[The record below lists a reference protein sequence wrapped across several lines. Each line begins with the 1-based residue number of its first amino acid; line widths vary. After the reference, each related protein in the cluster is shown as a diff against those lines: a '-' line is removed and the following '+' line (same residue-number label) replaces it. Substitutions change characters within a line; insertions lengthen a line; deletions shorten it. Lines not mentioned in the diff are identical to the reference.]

1 MSGGFDYPPLRR
13 FKMVLQ
19 NMFCCKNDAIAFYN
33 ELTES
38 NAKQFFIN
46 KENRYPLSKS
56 VQANL

>member
-1 MSGGFDYPPLRR
+1 
-13 FKMVLQ
+13 MVLQ

-56 VQANL
+56 VQANLEGLFKTSDLKVVID